1 MKNYVSIILIFITLN
16 SYTQDALFS
25 QSDLNML
32 YTNPAYAGTD
42 KGARVL
48 IHRRDQWNNIST
60 EKFHTNYIEI
70 NQFIKGNTQIGRNK
84 HYGYGFHLISDMENS
99 IFNLNQLGGSFS
111 IAFSNRKYLFAG
123 AGQLNLLQYSANTN
137 NLIFIY
143 LIICI

>member
-1 MKNYVSIILIFITLN
+1 MFIQIMKRHISIILIFITLN

-60 EKFHTNYIEI
+60 EKFHTNYIEL

-84 HYGYGFHLISDMENS
+84 HYG
-99 IFNLNQLGGSFS
+99 
-111 IAFSNRKYLFAG
+111 
-123 AGQLNLLQYSANTN
+123 
-137 NLIFIY
+137 
-143 LIICI
+143 